1 MSCVYLHT
9 QKKIGFVLS
18 TKPFE
23 QSDGVAYF
31 VNYLIEKNFYGDHDE
46 DVEYQEVFNTGFIG
60 VVFADLSSIDRF
72 NFEFEMG
79 MLTKLMK
86 DMIIPVKELFYAI
99 MYRLTSPLLI

>member
-1 MSCVYLHT
+1 MSCVYLHK

-23 QSDGVAYF
+23 QSDGVSYF
-31 VNYLIEKNFYGDHDE
+31 INYLIEKNFYGNE
-46 DVEYQEVFNTGFIG
+46 EVEYQEVFNTGFIG
-60 VVFADLSSIDRF
+60 VVFADLCSIDRF

-86 DMIIPVKELFYAI
+86 DMIIPVKELFYAT
-99 MYRLTSPLLI
+99 MYRPTSPLLI